1 MSNYYL
7 FKYKDKQFNRN
18 NISIKINQ
26 KMKINNHI
34 NDLNNKEK
42 KNINIDKSLV
52 IYDVNSYFNRI

>member
-1 MSNYYL
+1 MSNYYF

-34 NDLNNKEK
+34 NDLKIK
-42 KNINIDKSLV
+42 KKKI
-52 IYDVNSYFNRI
+52 